1 MSSRRL
7 GKRSDCAYDD
17 QLPLSYTRGVV
28 AVDAA
33 CSVLATSVCV
43 YDYVTHACVCVF
55 FISMKRNKM
64 FGNAPGPP
72 VRYRCRDGRG
82 DED

>member
-43 YDYVTHACVCVF
+43 YDYVTLLMPACVC
-55 FISMKRNKM
+55 SLS
-64 FGNAPGPP
+64 A
-72 VRYRCRDGRG
+72 
-82 DED
+82 